1 MIMRMVMMPSVLRRL
16 NRLDCILLDFLSF
29 FLSFIVCF
37 FLLGLFILFTIVVS
51 LMYLVP
57 GDNISSEPEEPK
69 EPEEDE
75 EDDEGVGDFRLF
87 LLFLVFGFFLRS
99 LLGEQF
105 PPEVCASRAT

>member
-1 MIMRMVMMPSVLRRL
+1 
-16 NRLDCILLDFLSF
+16 
-29 FLSFIVCF
+29 
-37 FLLGLFILFTIVVS
+37 LFILFTIVVS

-87 LLFLVFGFFLRS
+87 LLCLVFAFFPRS

-105 PPEVCASRAT
+105 PPTVCARRATQSFNVRVVLKIGFSGRQYCKKITIQTRVK